1 MNIRIGLGKKEDSD
15 CFLVCVMGLDAK
27 EHKELRRMSCS
38 EPVKKQPIH
47 AFNIKHL
54 QHSMTDSRTEYKT
67 YNTKLKI
74 LSMIL

>member
-1 MNIRIGLGKKEDSD
+1 
-15 CFLVCVMGLDAK
+15 
-27 EHKELRRMSCS
+27 MSCS
-38 EPVKKQPIH
+38 EPEKEQPIH

-54 QHSMTDSRTEYKT
+54 QHSMTDSGTEYKT